1 MAEQTKTGQIQ
12 IFAKNIRGVASGGI
26 LEESKFTRNFAG
38 GRLIQNGTNGGVNND
53 INQKRKSLV
62 ALKVIKVEGPF
73 DENNKL
79 VDCIDKEKWYTY
91 KAKFNREPEE
101 GELKTL
107 KWASEYDDGKK
118 NLLVDVSNNEKK
130 EIAHKVLSKSNDLK
144 VKIYAYFQNLVTF
157 AKAEI
162 VQGEV
167 LFVVGTEQHS
177 ETYGNK
183 LMFPAQAVREI
194 RENYKNHRYA
204 NIVIFKDEFT
214 EMQLSIIKRDAKK
227 WNANLYLKKINSVS
241 ELISYINDGDAT
253 VSRKKAKISAI
264 KIFSHGLPSILDF
277 GLDGDNEESQR
288 FKISD
293 VTKLKKESFTA
304 EPEIYSYACRT
315 GNSDNRKATLN
326 PSYKYDSESIKLVKP
341 KESLAQKLSNHLDAK
356 VYAYLR
362 RSNYTPTWLDGGDKS
377 FKSKYI
383 TIEDENVSNPINPKD
398 WFRTGWDEALWN
410 PDGAFLPPKSGDSPA
425 GLLQAGLFVFEKD
438 KEPVKK

>member
-1 MAEQTKTGQIQ
+1 M
-12 IFAKNIRGVASGGI
+12 
-26 LEESKFTRNFAG
+26 
-38 GRLIQNGTNGGVNND
+38 QNGTNGGVNND

-227 WNANLYLKKINSVS
+227 WNANLYLKKIN
-241 ELISYINDGDAT
+241 
-253 VSRKKAKISAI
+253 
-264 KIFSHGLPSILDF
+264 
-277 GLDGDNEESQR
+277 
-288 FKISD
+288 
-293 VTKLKKESFTA
+293 
-304 EPEIYSYACRT
+304 
-315 GNSDNRKATLN
+315 LN
-326 PSYKYDSESIKLVKP
+326 IRN
-341 KESLAQKLSNHLDAK
+341 LS
-356 VYAYLR
+356 
-362 RSNYTPTWLDGGDKS
+362 
-377 FKSKYI
+377 
-383 TIEDENVSNPINPKD
+383 
-398 WFRTGWDEALWN
+398 
-410 PDGAFLPPKSGDSPA
+410 
-425 GLLQAGLFVFEKD
+425 
-438 KEPVKK
+438 